1 MEIGMIGKSE
11 PAALPVLPWGAA
23 YSAEAEQAVLGSMLI
38 DASCVRDVLSVL
50 EEDDFYIATN
60 RDIYTVIR
68 RMQVSAQPI
77 DGVTVA
83 SQLERGGLYNEDT
96 RKYLLQ
102 LMEMTPTSANA
113 LEYAQIVRKKA
124 EKRRFTQAVLD
135 ALQGED
141 DTQTAVAAICH
152 SKLRSRRGDRLKT
165 MSDAM
170 SEAIAN
176 ISGKKE
182 GRIDTGF
189 PLLDATLKGLWP
201 GQLIL
206 VGARPGC
213 GKSAMCMEMAE
224 SAAGAGRTV
233 LYITAEMMA
242 GEVGERLLA
251 KRARGVTMDQLI
263 DGIPETDEDLW
274 TDVAYTASVASKLPI
289 WFYDGPDV
297 TVSRIRELALG
308 IDDLKMIVVDYLGL
322 MIGEKD
328 KKAENRNLELGG
340 ISREL
345 KLLASELEVP
355 VVAAAQLSRTVNE
368 TDKPRLSSL
377 RDSGELEQNA
387 VKVIFL
393 WKTDGSD
400 GAQVGCTVA
409 KNRRGRTGDVNFYFD
424 GSKMT
429 FTEMSYRTDNDE
441 PADKFHQR
449 PRRRRLEMENADE
462 R

>member
-1 MEIGMIGKSE
+1 MANELMPAPLLRRRDTAEMEYLVVG
-11 PAALPVLPWGAA
+11 ALLQKPELVRKL
-23 YSAEAEQAVLGSMLI
+23 AELLEKDDFS
-38 DASCVRDVLSVL
+38 LSVCGVVFDRCL
-50 EEDDFYIATN
+50 QDTRAGRHFDIASGVDAIKDMIAEPLQFLRQCSEITVTTTNAELHAQLIHKAAENERFRERVTEALQNEDD
-60 RDIYTVIR
+60 
-68 RMQVSAQPI
+68 P
-77 DGVTVA
+77 
-83 SQLERGGLYNEDT
+83 
-96 RKYLLQ
+96 
-102 LMEMTPTSANA
+102 
-113 LEYAQIVRKKA
+113 
-124 EKRRFTQAVLD
+124 QA
-135 ALQGED
+135 
-141 DTQTAVAAICH
+141 AVAAICH
-152 SKLRSRRGDRLKT
+152 QKMKARRGGRLKT
-165 MSDAM
+165 MADAM
-170 SEAIAN
+170 SEAMDS

-224 SAAGAGRTV
+224 AAARKGKTV
-233 LYITAEMMA
+233 LHITAEMMA

-251 KRARGVTMDQLI
+251 KRTEGVTMDQLI
-263 DGIPETDEDLW
+263 DGVPETDENLW
-274 TDVAYTASVASKLPI
+274 MNIAYTASVESKLPI
-289 WFYDGPDV
+289 YFYDGPDV

-345 KLLASELEVP
+345 KLLASELEIP
-355 VVAAAQLSRTVNE
+355 ILAAAQLSRTVNE
-368 TDKPRLSSL
+368 TDKPKLSSL

-393 WKTDGSD
+393 WKTDPGD
-400 GAQVGCTVA
+400 DTQVGCTVA

-429 FTEMSYRTDNDE
+429 FMELSYRKEDDDGSTYHKKKSRYAKREFGSDD
-441 PADKFHQR
+441 D
-449 PRRRRLEMENADE
+449 
-462 R
+462 

>member
-1 MEIGMIGKSE
+1 MEIGVIEKA
-11 PAALPVLPWGAA
+11 PAAEVALWQQD
-23 YSAEAEQAVLGSMLI
+23 YSADAERAVIGSMLI
-38 DASCVRDVLSVL
+38 DAACVKDLMKCL
-50 EEDDFYIATN
+50 EGEDFFIQTN
-60 RDIYTVIR
+60 QDIFETVR
-68 RMQVSAQPI
+68 RMYVAAKPI

-83 SQLERGGLYNEDT
+83 DELERAGKYSSET
-96 RKYLLQ
+96 RSYLVQ
-102 LMEMTPTSANA
+102 CMEITPTSANA
-113 LEYAQIVRKKA
+113 MEYAQIVRKKA
-124 EKRRFTQAVLD
+124 EKRRFTQAVMD
-135 ALQGED
+135 ALTGED
-141 DTQTAVAAICH
+141 DTQAAVAAICH
-152 SKLRSRRGDRLKT
+152 QKMRSRRGGRLKT

-170 SEAIAN
+170 SEAMNSVA
-176 ISGKKE
+176 GKKE

-213 GKSAMCMEMAE
+213 GKSALCMEMTE
-224 SAAGAGRTV
+224 HAARGGKTV
-233 LYITAEMMA
+233 LHITAEMLA

-251 KRARGVTMDQLI
+251 KRTEGVTMDQLI
-263 DGIPETDEDLW
+263 DGVPETDEDLW
-274 TDVAYTASVASKLPI
+274 MNIAYTASMEAKLPVY
-289 WFYDGPDV
+289 FYDGPDV

-345 KLLASELEVP
+345 KLLASELEIP
-355 VVAAAQLSRTVNE
+355 IVAAAQLSRTVNE
-368 TDKPRLSSL
+368 TDKPKLSSL

-393 WKTDGSD
+393 WKTDPGD
-400 GAQVGCTVA
+400 ETQVGCTVA

-449 PRRRRLEMENADE
+449 PRRRRLEMGTVEGD
-462 R
+462 

>member
-1 MEIGMIGKSE
+1 MEIGVIRKDAAPE
-11 PAALPVLPWGAA
+11 PALWQQD
-23 YSAEAEQAVLGSMLI
+23 YSADAERAVIGSMLI
-38 DASCVRDVLSVL
+38 DASCVKDLMKCL
-50 EEDDFYIATN
+50 EGEDFFIQTN
-60 RDIYTVIR
+60 QDIFETVR
-68 RMQVSAQPI
+68 RMYVAAKPI

-83 SQLERGGLYNEDT
+83 DELERAGKYSSET
-96 RKYLLQ
+96 RSYLVQ
-102 LMEMTPTSANA
+102 CMEITPTSANA
-113 LEYAQIVRKKA
+113 MEYAQIVRKKA
-124 EKRRFTQAVLD
+124 EKRRFTQAVMD
-135 ALQGED
+135 ALTGED
-141 DTQTAVAAICH
+141 DPQAAVAAICH
-152 SKLRSRRGDRLKT
+152 QKMRSRRGGRLKT

-170 SEAIAN
+170 SEAMNSVA
-176 ISGKKE
+176 GKKE

-213 GKSAMCMEMAE
+213 GKSALCMEMTE
-224 SAAGAGRTV
+224 YAARGGKTV
-233 LYITAEMMA
+233 LHITAEMLA

-251 KRARGVTMDQLI
+251 KRTEGVTMDQLI
-263 DGIPETDEDLW
+263 DGVPETDEDLW
-274 TDVAYTASVASKLPI
+274 MNIAYTASMEAKLPVY
-289 WFYDGPDV
+289 FYDGPDV

-345 KLLASELEVP
+345 KLLASELEIP
-355 VVAAAQLSRTVNE
+355 IVAAAQLSRTVNE
-368 TDKPRLSSL
+368 TDKPKLNSL

-393 WKTDGSD
+393 WKTDPGD
-400 GAQVGCTVA
+400 DTQVGCTVA

-429 FTEMSYRTDNDE
+429 FTELSRRTDNDE
-441 PADKFHQR
+441 PADKFHRR
-449 PRRRRLEMENADE
+449 PRRRRLEMGTAEGD
-462 R
+462 

>member
-1 MEIGMIGKSE
+1 MEIGVIEKA
-11 PAALPVLPWGAA
+11 PAAEVALWQQD
-23 YSAEAEQAVLGSMLI
+23 YSGDAERAVIGSMLI
-38 DASCVRDVLSVL
+38 DAACVKDVLNAV
-50 EEDDFYIATN
+50 EADDFYINTN
-60 RDIYTVIR
+60 QEVFTAIR
-68 RMQVSAQPI
+68 RMHVAAKPI
-77 DGVTVA
+77 DGLTVA
-83 SQLERGGLYNEDT
+83 SELEREGLYSSET
-96 RKYLLQ
+96 RNYLLQ
-102 LMEMTPTSANA
+102 CMEITPTSANV
-113 LEYAQIVRKKA
+113 LEYAGIVRKKA
-124 EKRRFTQAVLD
+124 EKRRFTKAVMEALATDEDPQA
-135 ALQGED
+135 
-141 DTQTAVAAICH
+141 AVAAICH
-152 SKLRSRRGDRLKT
+152 QKMRSRRGGRLKT

-170 SEAIAN
+170 SEAMSS

-213 GKSAMCMEMAE
+213 GKSAMCMEMTE
-224 SAAGAGRTV
+224 AAAMKGKTV
-233 LYITAEMMA
+233 LHITAEMLA

-251 KRARGVTMDQLI
+251 KRADGVTMDQLI
-263 DGIPETDEDLW
+263 DGMPEDEALW
-274 TDVAYTASVASKLPI
+274 ASVAEAASWESRLPVY
-289 WFYDGPDV
+289 FYDGPDV

-345 KLLASELEVP
+345 KLLASELEIP
-355 VVAAAQLSRTVNE
+355 IVAAAQLSRTVNE
-368 TDKPRLSSL
+368 TDKPKLNSL

-393 WKTDGSD
+393 WKTDPGD
-400 GAQVGCTVA
+400 DTQVGCTVA

-429 FTEMSYRTDNDE
+429 FTELSYRPDNDE

-449 PRRRRLEMENADE
+449 PRRRRLEMGTVEGD
-462 R
+462 

>member
-1 MEIGMIGKSE
+1 MEIGVIEKA
-11 PAALPVLPWGAA
+11 PAAEVALWQQD
-23 YSAEAEQAVLGSMLI
+23 YSADAERAVIGSMLI
-38 DASCVRDVLSVL
+38 DAACVKDLMKCL
-50 EEDDFYIATN
+50 EGEDFFIQTN
-60 RDIYTVIR
+60 QDIFETVR
-68 RMQVSAQPI
+68 RMYVAAKPI

-83 SQLERGGLYNEDT
+83 DELERAGKYTSET
-96 RKYLLQ
+96 RSYLVQ
-102 LMEMTPTSANA
+102 CMEITPTSANA
-113 LEYAQIVRKKA
+113 MEYAQIVRKKA

-135 ALQGED
+135 ALTGED
-141 DTQTAVAAICH
+141 DPQAAVAAICH
-152 SKLRSRRGDRLKT
+152 QKMRSRRGGRLKT

-170 SEAIAN
+170 SEAVNSIA
-176 ISGKKE
+176 GKKE

-213 GKSAMCMEMAE
+213 GKSALCMEMTE
-224 SAAGAGRTV
+224 YAARGGKTV
-233 LYITAEMMA
+233 LHITAEMLA

-251 KRARGVTMDQLI
+251 KRTEGVTMDQLI
-263 DGIPETDEDLW
+263 DGVPETDEDLW
-274 TDVAYTASVASKLPI
+274 MNIAYTASMEAKLPVY
-289 WFYDGPDV
+289 FYDGPDV

-345 KLLASELEVP
+345 KLLASELEIP
-355 VVAAAQLSRTVNE
+355 IVAAAQLSRTVNE
-368 TDKPRLSSL
+368 TDKPKLNSL

-393 WKTDGSD
+393 WKTDPGD
-400 GAQVGCTVA
+400 DTQVGCTVA

-429 FTEMSYRTDNDE
+429 FTELSSRTENEE
-441 PADKFHQR
+441 PRDKFHRR
-449 PRRRRLEMENADE
+449 PRRRRLEMGTAEGD
-462 R
+462 

>member
-1 MEIGMIGKSE
+1 MGIGMIGKD
-11 PAALPVLPWGAA
+11 AAPELALWQQD
-23 YSAEAEQAVLGSMLI
+23 YSADAERAVIGSMLI
-38 DASCVRDVLSVL
+38 DASCVKDLMKCL
-50 EEDDFYIATN
+50 EGEDFFIQTN
-60 RDIYTVIR
+60 QDIFDTVR
-68 RMQVSAQPI
+68 RMYVAGKPI
-77 DGVTVA
+77 DGVMVA
-83 SQLERGGLYNEDT
+83 DELERAGKYSSET
-96 RKYLLQ
+96 RNYLVQ
-102 LMEMTPTSANA
+102 CMEITPTSANA
-113 LEYAQIVRKKA
+113 MEYAQIVRKKA
-124 EKRRFTQAVLD
+124 EKRRFTQAVMD
-135 ALQGED
+135 ALTGED
-141 DTQTAVAAICH
+141 DPQAAVAAICH
-152 SKLRSRRGDRLKT
+152 QKMRSRRGGRLKT

-170 SEAIAN
+170 SEAVNSIA
-176 ISGKKE
+176 GKKE

-189 PLLDATLKGLWP
+189 PLLDATLKGMWP

-213 GKSAMCMEMAE
+213 GKSAMCMEMTE
-224 SAAGAGRTV
+224 AAAMKGKTV
-233 LYITAEMMA
+233 LHITAEMLA

-251 KRARGVTMDQLI
+251 KRADGVTMDQLI
-263 DGIPETDEDLW
+263 DGMPEDEELW
-274 TDVAYTASVASKLPI
+274 SSVMEAASRESRLPVY
-289 WFYDGPDV
+289 FYDGPDV

-345 KLLASELEVP
+345 KLLASELEIP
-355 VVAAAQLSRTVNE
+355 IVAAAQLSRTVNE
-368 TDKPRLSSL
+368 TDKPKLNSL

-393 WKTDGSD
+393 WKTDPGD
-400 GAQVGCTVA
+400 DTQVGCTVA

-429 FTEMSYRTDNDE
+429 FTELSYRTDNDE

-449 PRRRRLEMENADE
+449 PRRRRLEMGTVEGD
-462 R
+462 

>member
-1 MEIGMIGKSE
+1 MEIGVIRKDAAPE
-11 PAALPVLPWGAA
+11 PALWQQD
-23 YSAEAEQAVLGSMLI
+23 YSADAERAVIGSMLI
-38 DASCVRDVLSVL
+38 DASCVKDLMKCL
-50 EEDDFYIATN
+50 EGEDFFIQTN
-60 RDIYTVIR
+60 QDIFETVR
-68 RMQVSAQPI
+68 RMYVAAKPI

-83 SQLERGGLYNEDT
+83 DELERAGKYSSET
-96 RKYLLQ
+96 RSYLVQ
-102 LMEMTPTSANA
+102 CMEITPTSANA
-113 LEYAQIVRKKA
+113 MEYAQIVRKKA
-124 EKRRFTQAVLD
+124 EKRRFTQAVMD
-135 ALQGED
+135 ALTGED
-141 DTQTAVAAICH
+141 DPQAAVAAICH
-152 SKLRSRRGDRLKT
+152 QKMRSRRGGRLKT
-165 MSDAM
+165 MADAM
-170 SEAIAN
+170 SEAMNSVA
-176 ISGKKE
+176 GKKE

-213 GKSAMCMEMAE
+213 GKSALCMEMTE
-224 SAAGAGRTV
+224 YAARGGKTV
-233 LYITAEMMA
+233 LHITAEMLA

-251 KRARGVTMDQLI
+251 KRTEGVTMDQLI
-263 DGIPETDEDLW
+263 DGVPETDEDLW
-274 TDVAYTASVASKLPI
+274 MNIAYTASMEAKLPVY
-289 WFYDGPDV
+289 FYDGPDV

-345 KLLASELEVP
+345 KLLASELEIP
-355 VVAAAQLSRTVNE
+355 IVAAAQLSRTVNE
-368 TDKPRLSSL
+368 TDKPKLNSL

-393 WKTDGSD
+393 WKTDPGD
-400 GAQVGCTVA
+400 DTQVGCTVA

-429 FTEMSYRTDNDE
+429 FTELSSRTENEE
-441 PADKFHQR
+441 PRDKFHQR
-449 PRRRRLEMENADE
+449 PRRRRLEMGKVEGD
-462 R
+462 